1 MRFRKLRIAW
11 SVFWGVLALL
21 LVVLLVRSYSRLD
34 ALFCEHLRNVVSSR
48 GELCFSCSI
57 AAPPTIPVTEHQ
69 FGPSKTMSFANSDK
83 YVQVGNEGW
92 AVPTWIPIL
101 LAGAI
106 ATISWLRIRF

>member
-48 GELCFSCSI
+48 SELCFSCSI
-57 AAPPTIPVTEHQ
+57 SAPPTIPVTEHH
-69 FGPSKTMSFANSDK
+69 FWPFNTMSFANSDK
-83 YVQVGNEGW
+83 YVQVGNEGR
-92 AVPTWIPIL
+92 AIPAWLPIALVGAL
-101 LAGAI
+101 LPI
-106 ATISWLRIRF
+106 PWL